1 MASFKNIPP
10 NFTISPD
17 GSHLILSIP
26 IEKSYVDD
34 RSYRLIRLSNELE
47 ILLIHDAETDKSSAA
62 LDIHVGHLCDP
73 DNLQGLA
80 HFCEHLLFMGTEK
93 YPKENEYRE
102 YVLNHGGYANAYTS
116 SDNTNYY
123 FEVGTEFLEG
133 ALDRFS
139 QFFIKP
145 LFDPSC
151 TDREICAVDSE
162 NKKNLQSDHRRI
174 HQLERSLSDPKHPYS
189 KFGTGNLKTLKED
202 PIKQGLNIRDE
213 LLKFHDQYYSANIMK
228 LVVLGRESLDQ
239 LSQWVVKKFSAI
251 INKSIPV
258 PTFEGHPFTESGLSK
273 QVFIKSVKDI
283 RMLKLLFP
291 FPDLKQLFRV
301 NPVKYLSYLI
311 GHEGVGSILSL
322 LKRKGLANNL
332 ISGLN
337 YEGVG
342 FAIFEISIELT
353 KFGLDNYEDVVV
365 HIFQYIEMLRKIKEL
380 EDISFRF
387 EEKSS
392 PSRYSST
399 LSNMMQNPYPR
410 EWILSGPYLIREYNP
425 LLISELLDLL
435 RPDNFF
441 LELISQS
448 FTGLDQKEKWYGTE
462 YKVEPLGDKLTQALI
477 NVSLHPDLKMPLI
490 NEFIPTNFETHKTEF
505 ATPANKPNLI
515 KNTPLCRL
523 WHKKD
528 DTFWIPKASVN
539 IKLKSP
545 LVYITPSHCVKAKLF
560 TDLVCDTLTEDS
572 YSAEVAGV
580 TYYFNSDSEGLLLVI
595 DGFNDKLQVLLEKIV
610 IKIKN
615 FQADPERFLLM
626 KERRQRSYKN
636 SLLIEPYQQSMY
648 YMKYLTQDK
657 AWTNEEKLEALQ
669 DIKYEDIKTFYSEL
683 LNKLYIESLI
693 HGNIFKDDAIKII
706 ERVEEILQPKALIP
720 SQLIGHRNV
729 IIPQGKRFIYQR
741 SVINLEEYNSAI
753 YYYIQIG
760 DLMDKELRA
769 KSSILAQIANEPCFD
784 QLRTKEQLGYIVESS
799 LREQISSVGFRILIQ
814 SEKDT
819 IHLENRIEAFLGKL
833 LNIIEE
839 ISEQEYQK
847 QVHSL
852 IIDTIEKPKNL
863 FEETGRYWDHI
874 ISGYYNFEQIETD
887 VEELRKITKQE
898 LLEFYKKFIIPTSP
912 FYKKLSVHIRT
923 SQSDGFVKRSVDIN
937 HLNTYLLSQGLT
949 TITINVLQKFF
960 GTQTKLE
967 LDKCGLENLS
977 AFLTDQT
984 KVDKNEIEGLINN
997 MYLNGVISTLE
1008 KVNERKDEKQN
1019 GEGELELELK
1029 DENVIIDD
1037 IVLWKS
1043 NVELGPTA
1051 TPVIPLHNSISKL

>member
-1 MASFKNIPP
+1 
-10 NFTISPD
+10 
-17 GSHLILSIP
+17 
-26 IEKSYVDD
+26 
-34 RSYRLIRLSNELE
+34 
-47 ILLIHDAETDKSSAA
+47 
-62 LDIHVGHLCDP
+62 

-93 YPKENEYRE
+93 YPKENESRE
-102 YVLNHGGYANAYTS
+102 YVLNHGGYANVYTC

-145 LFDPSC
+145 LFDSSC

-174 HQLERSLSDPKHPYS
+174 YQLERSLSDPKHLYS

-228 LVVLGRESLDQ
+228 LIVL
-239 LSQWVVKKFSAI
+239 
-251 INKSIPV
+251 
-258 PTFEGHPFTESGLSK
+258 GHPFTESGLSK

-301 NPVKYLSYLI
+301 NPGKYLSYLI

-353 KFGLDNYEDVVV
+353 NYEECGRA
-365 HIFQYIEMLRKIKEL
+365 HISIYRNVEKSRSSRVIKEL

-462 YKVEPLGDKLTQALI
+462 YKALI

-528 DTFWIPKASVN
+528 DTFWVPKASVN
-539 IKLKSP
+539 IKLK
-545 LVYITPSHCVKAKLF
+545 
-560 TDLVCDTLTEDS
+560 
-572 YSAEVAGV
+572 SAEVAGV

-595 DGFNDKLQVLLEKIV
+595 D
-610 IKIKN
+610 
-615 FQADPERFLLM
+615 
-626 KERRQRSYKN
+626 ERRQRSYKN

-657 AWTNEEKLEALQ
+657 AWKNEEKLEALQ
-669 DIKYEDIKTFYSEL
+669 DIKYEDIKTFYSDL

-706 ERVEEILQPKALIP
+706 ERVEEILQPKVLIP

-729 IIPQGKRFIYQR
+729 IIPQGKKFIYQR
-741 SVINLEEYNSAI
+741 SVVNLKEYNSAI
-753 YYYIQIG
+753 NYYIQIG

-769 KSSILAQIANEPCFD
+769 KSSILAQIANELCFD

-799 LREQISSVGFRILIQ
+799 LREQVSSVGFRILIQ

-852 IIDTIEKPKNL
+852 IRDTLEKPENL

-874 ISGYYNFEQIETD
+874 ISGYYDFEQIETD
-887 VEELRKITKQE
+887 VEELRKITKQD
-898 LLEFYKKFIIPTSP
+898 LLKFYKKFIIPTSP
-912 FYKKLSVHIRT
+912 FYKKLSVHLRT

-937 HLNTYLLSQGLT
+937 HLNAYLLSQGLT
-949 TITINVLQKFF
+949 TITINDLQKFF
-960 GTQTKLE
+960 GTQAKLE

-977 AFLTDQT
+977 AFLTGQT

-1037 IVLWKS
+1037 MVLWKS